1 MTSQLRTLIHQLERE
16 ALQVPPAQVYGQ
28 LVRVTGLLL
37 EVIGCLLSTGQR
49 ALVETRGHGW
59 IEAEVVGFD
68 QDRSFLMPI
77 EQVGG
82 LFPGARVSPLQ
93 GDSEIVVGPALLGR
107 ILDGLGRPL
116 DDLGPLEGERVA
128 LHQPP
133 LNPLKRQPITAPL
146 DVGVKAING
155 ILPLGR
161 GQRIGLFAGSG
172 VGKSILLSMMTR
184 YTDAQVVVV
193 GLIGERGREVS
204 EFLNHTLSEEARS
217 KAVVVVAP
225 ADVSPLLRLRA
236 SQVCH
241 RIAEHFRDQGQ
252 HVLLLMDSLT
262 RYAIAQREIALS
274 LGEPP
279 ATKGYPPSVF
289 TLLPQ
294 LVERAGNGHH
304 PEGSLSAIYTVLV
317 EGDDHND
324 PIADAARAV
333 LDGHIVLRREI
344 AEQGIYPAIDIAASA
359 SRVIPLICTPKQVR
373 TIHQFR
379 RCYSLYQQVRE
390 LIPLGGYQA
399 GLDPDM
405 DKAVTLFPQMLEF
418 LQQPAQLGCNLAQ
431 ADSMLQLLMEEDKQ

>member
-1 MTSQLRTLIHQLERE
+1 MRSLHTLLNRLEQEEYR
-16 ALQVPPAQVYGQ
+16 VPPANIYGR
-28 LVRVTGLLL
+28 LVRVSGLLL
-37 EVIGCLLSTGQR
+37 EVTGCRLSIGQS
-49 ALVETRGHGW
+49 ALVEAGNGSWLET
-59 IEAEVVGFD
+59 EVVGFN
-68 QDRSFLMPI
+68 QDRTFLMPL
-77 EQVGG
+77 EQVTG
-82 LFPGARVSPLQ
+82 LFPGARVSAQ
-93 GDSEIVVGPALLGR
+93 TKDSELTVGPTLLGR

-116 DDLGPLEGERVA
+116 DGLGPLEGERIS

-133 LNPLKRQPITAPL
+133 LNPLERQPITTPL

-172 VGKSILLSMMTR
+172 VGKSVLLSMMAR
-184 YTDAQVVVV
+184 YTDADVVVV
-193 GLIGERGREVS
+193 GLIGERGREVA
-204 EFLNHTLSEEARS
+204 EFLQHTLGEEGHR

-236 SQVCH
+236 SQVSH
-241 RIAEHFRDQGQ
+241 RIAEHFRDQGK

-289 TLLPQ
+289 TQLPQ
-294 LVERAGNGHH
+294 LVERAGNGYH

-324 PIADAARAV
+324 PIADAARAI
-333 LDGHIVLRREI
+333 LDGHIVLRRDI
-344 AEQGIYPAIDIAASA
+344 AEQGIYPAIDVASSA
-359 SRVIPLICTPKQVR
+359 SRVIPLICDATQVR
-373 TIHQFR
+373 QIQKFR
-379 RCYSLYQQVRE
+379 RYYSLYQQVRE

-399 GLDPDM
+399 GHDDDM
-405 DKAVTLFPQMLEF
+405 DNAVALFPQMLEY
-418 LQQPAQLGCNLAQ
+418 LQQPGGQGVNLSQ
-431 ADSMLQLLMEEDKQ
+431 TQTLLQMLMDTDKR

>member
-1 MTSQLRTLIHQLERE
+1 MRSLNSLLNRLELDEYR
-16 ALQVPPAQVYGQ
+16 VPPAQIYGK

-37 EVIGCLLSTGQR
+37 EVTGCPLSIGQR
-49 ALVETRGHGW
+49 ALVEVGKESWLET
-59 IEAEVVGFD
+59 EVVGFN
-68 QDRSFLMPI
+68 QDRTFLMPL
-77 EQVGG
+77 EQVTG
-82 LFPGARVSPLQ
+82 LFPGARVSPQ
-93 GDSEIVVGPALLGR
+93 EGDSELVVGPALLGR

-116 DDLGPLEGERVA
+116 DGLGPLEGERIS

-133 LNPLKRQPITAPL
+133 LNPLERQPIKTPL

-172 VGKSILLSMMTR
+172 VGKSVLLSMMTR
-184 YTDAQVVVV
+184 FTDADVVVV
-193 GLIGERGREVS
+193 GLIGERGREVA
-204 EFLNHTLSEEARS
+204 EFLQHTLGEEGRR

-241 RIAEHFRDQGQ
+241 RIAESFRDRGK

-289 TLLPQ
+289 TQLPQ
-294 LVERAGNGHH
+294 LVERAGNGYNS
-304 PEGSLSAIYTVLV
+304 EGSLSAIYTVLV

-324 PIADAARAV
+324 PIADAARAI
-333 LDGHIVLRREI
+333 LDGHIVLRRDI
-344 AEQGIYPAIDIAASA
+344 AEQGIYPAIDVSASA
-359 SRVIPLICTPKQVR
+359 SRVIPLICSAAQIR
-373 TIHQFR
+373 QIQQFR
-379 RCYSLYQQVRE
+379 RYYSLYQQVRE

-399 GLDPDM
+399 GHDEEM
-405 DKAVTLFPQMLEF
+405 DKAVTLFPQMLEY
-418 LQQPAQLGCNLAQ
+418 LQQSSRQGANLQQTQ
-431 ADSMLQLLMEEDKQ
+431 ALLQELMEAGNK